1 MFESTLARACGGV
14 RRESRLYRNR
24 AVDSTQSAAE
34 RVANMPGR
42 LQGKVALVT
51 GGSSGIG
58 EATAKL
64 FAREG
69 AKVVIADVQLEK
81 GQQVASAIQAEGGE
95 ASFVRS
101 DVSRDADAKHMVDF
115 TVARYGRL
123 DVLFNNA
130 GVESPKPVVETSEAE
145 WDKVMAVNAKGVF
158 LGTKHAVGAMR
169 KSGGGSI
176 INTSSIFGLI
186 GSPGFAAYHASKGAV
201 RLLTKST
208 ALAHA
213 KENIRANSIHPGV
226 IETPMLR
233 EVIEAEPDPEAAKA
247 EWMKGEPIG
256 RFGRPEDI
264 AYGALYLASDESS
277 FVTGAELV
285 IDGGWT
291 AQ

>member
-1 MFESTLARACGGV
+1 MA
-14 RRESRLYRNR
+14 
-24 AVDSTQSAAE
+24 
-34 RVANMPGR
+34 GR
-42 LQGKVALVT
+42 LQGKVALIT

-81 GQQVASAIQAEGGE
+81 GQQVVAAIQAEGGE
-95 ASFVRS
+95 ASFVRA
-101 DVSRDADAKHMVDF
+101 DVSRDADAKQMVEF
-115 TVARYGRL
+115 TVGRYGRL

-130 GVESPKPVVETSEAE
+130 GVESTKPVVETSEAE
-145 WDKVMAVNAKGVF
+145 WDRIMAVNAKGVF
-158 LGTKHAVGAMR
+158 LGTKHAISAIQ

-213 KENIRANSIHPGV
+213 KDKIRANSIHPGV

-233 EVIEAEPDPEAAKA
+233 EVIATESNPEQARA

-256 RFGRPEDI
+256 RFGTPEDI

-277 FVTGAELV
+277 FVTGTELV